1 MQALN
6 KYRFRT
12 MSMFVMSFINI
23 ILSIILAKKYGPVGC
38 AIGTALSLIIVNVIL
53 MNIYYCKEINLN
65 IKKFWFEIFKM
76 TVPNI
81 IPIIIILILMKL
93 INING
98 LLSILI
104 FGSIY
109 TIIYC
114 ITSYYLSMNNYE
126 RNIVNKVLIKFH
138 LKKA

>member
-1 MQALN
+1 
-6 KYRFRT
+6 
-12 MSMFVMSFINI
+12 
-23 ILSIILAKKYGPVGC
+23 
-38 AIGTALSLIIVNVIL
+38 